1 MTVYFVTVLLML
13 NVLPPL
19 GWIQHTFAYTD
30 KKLCEQYIN
39 EYKEEISLSLK
50 ANFGSTLVG
59 IKQFECMTYEQAIK
73 RNSELGH

>member
-39 EYKEEISLSLK
+39 CLLYTSDAADE
-50 ANFGSTLVG
+50 
-59 IKQFECMTYEQAIK
+59 
-73 RNSELGH
+73 